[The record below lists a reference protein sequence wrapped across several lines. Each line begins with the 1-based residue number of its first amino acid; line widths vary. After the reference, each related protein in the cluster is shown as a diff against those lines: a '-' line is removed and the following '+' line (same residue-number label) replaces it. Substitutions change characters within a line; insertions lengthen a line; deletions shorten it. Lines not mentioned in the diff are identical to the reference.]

1 MGPHW
6 SGAGKPLGIVG
17 AWLSRSKNQKGE
29 QHMAYTWQK
38 IKVYTKLSFICVV
51 MLAALVFIV
60 SNGTPVTISFG
71 FWTLVEGIG
80 AWLLIVLAGVAGIVV
95 FLVVGRTS
103 SLLRDFKR
111 LRSDNNKRN
120 QNSQSAGP
128 AIGQ

>member
-1 MGPHW
+1 MGLHW
-6 SGAGKPLGIVG
+6 SGAGEPLGITG
-17 AWLSRSKNQKGE
+17 AWLSRSENQQGGLYMS
-29 QHMAYTWQK
+29 HTWQK
-38 IKVYTKLSFICVV
+38 IKVYTKLSFICLV

-60 SNGTPVTISFG
+60 SNGQPVTISFG
-71 FWTLVEGIG
+71 WWTLVEGIG

-111 LRSDNNKRN
+111 LRSDNKKRN

>member
-1 MGPHW
+1 MGLHW
-6 SGAGKPLGIVG
+6 SGAGEPLGSVG
-17 AWLSRSKNQKGE
+17 AWLSRSKNRQGE
-29 QHMAYTWQK
+29 QHMAHTWQK

-60 SNGTPVTISFG
+60 SNRQPVTISFG
-71 FWTLVEGIG
+71 FWTLVKGIG

-120 QNSQSAGP
+120 QSSQSAGP